1 MKNRNKKNSARDLIK
16 LKSTYT
22 ARETIMKENDN
33 TQSGENSLQANIST
47 SNSSVKQAN
56 STCSSK
62 KTKTKNKKPH
72 THTTE
77 MGQRSKWIFSQR
89 MYPDLYKVHEKM
101 LSIPN
106 DWRYANQ
113 NYNEV
118 SAKITESDY
127 PPKDLQRLNSA
138 RSRGRRNHSTL
149 GAGM

>member
-1 MKNRNKKNSARDLIK
+1 
-16 LKSTYT
+16 
-22 ARETIMKENDN
+22 MKENDN

-106 DWRYANQ
+106 DWRNANQ

-118 SAKITESDY
+118 SAK
-127 PPKDLQRLNSA
+127 
-138 RSRGRRNHSTL
+138 NH
-149 GAGM
+149 

>member
-1 MKNRNKKNSARDLIK
+1 MKNKKNSARDLIN

-72 THTTE
+72 THTHNRN
-77 MGQRSKWIFSQR
+77 G
-89 MYPDLYKVHEKM
+89 P
-101 LSIPN
+101 
-106 DWRYANQ
+106 
-113 NYNEV
+113 
-118 SAKITESDY
+118 KI
-127 PPKDLQRLNSA
+127 
-138 RSRGRRNHSTL
+138 
-149 GAGM
+149 